1 MRYLLR
7 RLGFYLIAAWASV
20 TLNFFIPRL
29 MPGDP
34 TQILFAQLQGKME
47 PQAMDAL
54 RAAFGFV
61 DGPLHVQY
69 FTYLNNLLHGN
80 LGISVAYFPVPV
92 LTVLKTGFLWTIY
105 LVGVATLISF
115 GIGTFLGIVTA
126 WRRGGWLDSVLPP
139 LMMLFNAFPYFW
151 ISMLALYI
159 FAIGLGWFPRGHAYD
174 EAFPPSLS
182 LGFFAGLIQHTIL
195 PASTMV
201 ITAMGG
207 WLLGMRNN
215 MISTLSEDYITLAQ
229 AKGLSDRRVMFT
241 YAARNALLPSITGL
255 AMSIGFVI
263 SGALLTEIVF
273 GYPGLGYILVL
284 AVNRRDYPLIQS
296 QLLMVTFA
304 VLVAN
309 LIADIVYTRL
319 DPRVRVG

>member
-7 RLGFYLIAAWASV
+7 RIGFYLIAAWASI

-34 TQILFAQLQGKME
+34 VQVLFAQLQGKMD
-47 PQAMDAL
+47 PKAMDAV

-61 DGPLHVQY
+61 EGPLYIQY

-92 LTVLKTGFLWTIY
+92 MTVLRTGLLWTLY
-105 LVGVATLISF
+105 LVGVATLFSF
-115 GIGTFLGIVTA
+115 ALGTLMGVVAA
-126 WRRGGWLDSVLPP
+126 WRRGGWLDTFVTPV
-139 LMMLFNAFPYFW
+139 MMLLNAFPYFW
-151 ISMLALYI
+151 LAMLALYI
-159 FAIGLGWFPRGHAYD
+159 FAITLGWLPRGHAYD
-174 EAFPPSLS
+174 TDLRPSWDPVFWASVL
-182 LGFFAGLIQHTIL
+182 QHTIL
-195 PASTMV
+195 PGGTLV

-215 MISTLSEDYITLAQ
+215 MIGILSEDYITLAQ
-229 AKGLSDRRVMFT
+229 AKGLSERRIMFT

-263 SGALLTEIVF
+263 SGSLLTEIVF

-304 VLVAN
+304 VLIAN

>member
-7 RLGFYLIAAWASV
+7 RLGFYLIAAWASI

-34 TQILFAQLQGKME
+34 AQILFAQLQGKIE
-47 PQAMDAL
+47 PQAMNAI
-54 RAAFGFV
+54 REAFGFV
-61 DGPLHVQY
+61 DGPLYVQY

-80 LGISVAYFPVPV
+80 MGLSVAYFPVPV

-105 LVGVATLISF
+105 LVGVATVISF
-115 GIGTFLGIVTA
+115 SLGTLLGIVTA
-126 WRRGGWLDSVLPP
+126 WRRGGWLDSILPP
-139 LMMLFNAFPYFW
+139 VMMLLNAFPYFW
-151 ISMLALYI
+151 IAMLALYI
-159 FAIGLGWFPRGHAYD
+159 FALGLGWLPRGHAYSD
-174 EAFPPSLS
+174 TLRPGWSFAFVGSVL
-182 LGFFAGLIQHTIL
+182 QHTIL

-201 ITAMGG
+201 ITALGG

-229 AKGLSDRRVMFT
+229 AKGLSDRRVMLT

-304 VLVAN
+304 VLIAN
-309 LIADIVYTRL
+309 LMADIVYTRL

>member
-1 MRYLLR
+1 
-7 RLGFYLIAAWASV
+7 
-20 TLNFFIPRL
+20 
-29 MPGDP
+29 
-34 TQILFAQLQGKME
+34 
-47 PQAMDAL
+47 
-54 RAAFGFV
+54 
-61 DGPLHVQY
+61 
-69 FTYLNNLLHGN
+69 
-80 LGISVAYFPVPV
+80 
-92 LTVLKTGFLWTIY
+92 
-105 LVGVATLISF
+105 
-115 GIGTFLGIVTA
+115 
-126 WRRGGWLDSVLPP
+126 
-139 LMMLFNAFPYFW
+139 MMLFNAFPYFW
-151 ISMLALYI
+151 IAMLALYL
-159 FAIGLGWFPRGHAYD
+159 FAIGLEWFPRGHAYD
-174 EAFPPSLS
+174 EAFRPGLT
-182 LGFFAGLIQHTIL
+182 LGFIGSVLQHTVL
-195 PASTMV
+195 PAATLV

-207 WLLGMRNN
+207 WLLAMRNN

-309 LIADIVYTRL
+309 LLADIVYTRL